1 MMSVRFAVL
10 GAVTAVDDDGAAVAL
25 GGPKP
30 RALLAALLLEPNR
43 TVPLDTVMTALWGE
57 RPPATATAS
66 LHNHVARLRRS
77 LGDTGGTRLRT
88 RAHGLELRVREG
100 ELDRDLFEERVR
112 RAREARGRE
121 DWEAVE
127 RDAGAALALWRGTP
141 FADVPALAG
150 HPVVSLLQE
159 QRLQALECRFEAL
172 LRLDRLDGVAAELGD
187 LVEEHPFREALHRQL
202 ILVLGRTDR
211 RAEALAH
218 FRSLRRT
225 LVEELGVEPGPAVQ
239 EAHLEVLRGTGVR
252 HRASPLATNATVAA
266 TTAPTGTAPRPAQLP
281 APPAEFVGRAEHIA
295 GLRAALESERRR
307 TALAVISGMAGVG
320 KTGLALYVADR
331 LRHAF
336 PDGQLHLNLH
346 GATPGVAPLEP
357 ADALAVLLHG
367 LGVEARRIPG
377 DVGAASA
384 LLRSV
389 LAPTRTLLVLDD
401 AASVSQVRPLLPA
414 GAGCAV
420 LVTSRRPLA
429 TLGASAHVRLEPLS
443 PEDGAL
449 LLEQA
454 SGRSWDASDAEPVAR
469 LVALCG
475 RLPLALRVSAARLR
489 SRRTLPVE
497 KLVERLARQEDR
509 LDELEL
515 EDLSVR
521 RSLLATHEALLGSG
535 DPRDAD
541 AAAALVLIGAL
552 DLPEYG
558 APLLAAALDRSQW
571 TAEQA
576 LDRLA
581 EVALLQEVRFGRY
594 APHDLVRDFAREL
607 AGRADERGRTAGAVE
622 RALSWYEERLARCAA
637 ALRPDPGRAS
647 GHSGLPRQPDG
658 PADEAEHP
666 GHRADP
672 ADEPRHQGHRADP
685 ADEPRHPGHRA
696 DPPGEPRH
704 PGHRADPADETSH
717 PGHRAEP
724 PGEPRHARTARHSGV
739 RTGPVFA
746 DPAAALAWGD
756 AEAANLLAL
765 AGSGGHGHL
774 GPARTLELINSLFPY
789 LHDRGRVRDLERLT
803 RHAIALAR
811 AGGNTAAEGR
821 ALGHLATAH
830 YSAGRVRQAVFVL
843 DEAVRLSEHDCDDMT
858 RMRHLGNRAALLREL
873 GDGAAARATLARC
886 LALRPNRLSPG
897 DEALLLGHQGYVAEL
912 TDPRTAVSYHLRSRA
927 RAREAGSTVV
937 EQVALC
943 NAGRAHLALG
953 EPDRALRSF
962 DEALRVMVSGTAH
975 WNAERETRLGRAQ
988 ALRALGRLEEA
999 RDTCAALLAEAAAR
1013 GDSYGRGL
1021 AEYEYGHVLRALGDE
1036 EGARDRWAGA
1046 LSALEGTDAPV
1057 LAELRALDRPGP
1069 RVTTP
1074 ADRRRVRPASARTAA
1089 DGGSSPR
1096 RREPGAR

>member
-1 MMSVRFAVL
+1 MRFAVL
-10 GAVTAVDDDGAAVAL
+10 GAVTAVDDDGVAVAL

-77 LGDTGGTRLRT
+77 LGDVGGTRLRT
-88 RAHGLELRVREG
+88 RTHGLELRVSED
-100 ELDRDLFEERVR
+100 ESDRALFEERVR

-127 RDAGAALALWRGTP
+127 RDADAALALWRGTP

-172 LRLDRLDGVAAELGD
+172 LRLDRLDGVAAELRD
-187 LVEEHPFREALHRQL
+187 LVGEHPFREALHRQL

-218 FRSLRRT
+218 FRSLRRS

-239 EAHLEVLRGTGVR
+239 EAHLEVVRGTGVR
-252 HRASPLATNATVAA
+252 HHASPRATNATVAA

-295 GLRAALESERRR
+295 GLRAALESERGR

-320 KTGLALYVADR
+320 KTGLALHVADR

-367 LGVEARRIPG
+367 LGVDARRIPG

-384 LLRSV
+384 LLRSL

-420 LVTSRRPLA
+420 LLTSRRPLA

-489 SRRTLPVE
+489 TRRTLPVE

-521 RSLLATHEALLGSG
+521 RSLLAAHEALLGSG

-571 TAEQA
+571 SAEQA

-647 GHSGLPRQPDG
+647 GHSGPPRQPGG
-658 PADEAEHP
+658 PADETEHH

-672 ADEPRHQGHRADP
+672 PREPRD
-685 ADEPRHPGHRA
+685 PGHRA

-704 PGHRADPADETSH
+704 V
-717 PGHRAEP
+717 
-724 PGEPRHARTARHSGV
+724 RTARRPGV

-765 AGSGGHGHL
+765 AGSGGHGRL

-843 DEAVRLSEHDCDDMT
+843 DEAVRLSEHDRDDLT

-886 LALRPNRLSPG
+886 LALRPGRLSPG

-1021 AEYEYGHVLRALGDE
+1021 AEYEYGHVLGALGDE

-1057 LAELRALDRPGP
+1057 LAELRALDRAGL

-1074 ADRRRVRPASARTAA
+1074 ADRRRVRSASARTAA
-1089 DGGSSPR
+1089 DGGSSPPR
-1096 RREPGAR
+1096 RGPGVR